1 MRGMNH
7 CSSRPALGVHAIVKM
22 PFDGHQSAHDDV
34 VHPFDDEIDLVALK
48 PNGVLV
54 SGAVTPR

>member
-1 MRGMNH
+1 M
-7 CSSRPALGVHAIVKM
+7 IT